1 MASPQPAR
9 HMRWCPISCLLQLLL
24 PVRDKSERGSWCLLS
39 TSTASHHESA
49 TVYGGHT
56 ETPLR
61 RKAQPDGR
69 KHRCRRDLKASH
81 HLSGKSTCGERHFQ
95 VREGPERPEV
105 GRSGGW
111 TERQA
116 ARPSRCDD
124 RKQSNPQAGP
134 NPMGS
139 RFRRSTPWP
148 LMRRRRSGA
157 PWSKPAVY
165 GRDLPI
171 LPGRP

>member
-61 RKAQPDGR
+61 RKALPDGR
-69 KHRCRRDLKASH
+69 QHRCRRDLNASH
-81 HLSGKSTCGERHFQ
+81 HLSGKSMCDERHFQ

-105 GRSGGW
+105 GRSGAW
-111 TERQA
+111 TERQST
-116 ARPSRCDD
+116 RTCPFGPKRHVPSRK
-124 RKQSNPQAGP
+124 RVFFYEIA
-134 NPMGS
+134 
-139 RFRRSTPWP
+139 
-148 LMRRRRSGA
+148 
-157 PWSKPAVY
+157 
-165 GRDLPI
+165 I
-171 LPGRP
+171 LPCVHKFVWQRRER